1 MAALEAAAVKAIAD
15 EAAKLAAEAAA
26 GEIEQLIAVKLA
38 ELATPEG
45 FRALALKAAAG
56 EAGSLATKTVK
67 KKVKSDIK
75 KKTGLSLDPE
85 MNLSP
90 AEKILIKCYREAD
103 LPIKKQV
110 IDLLKDYVDRED
122 LLGFLLSDSEPDIK
136 EELKT
141 AKEYIEE
148 ALK

>member
-1 MAALEAAAVKAIAD
+1 MAALEAAAIKAIAD

-45 FRALALKAAAG
+45 FRALALKTAAG

-103 LPIKKQV
+103 LSVKKQV

-141 AKEYIEE
+141 AKEYIED

>member
-67 KKVKSDIK
+67 NKVQAK
-75 KKTGLSLDPE
+75 
-85 MNLSP
+85 N
-90 AEKILIKCYREAD
+90 D
-103 LPIKKQV
+103 LCSIYTCLFRKNQSRP
-110 IDLLKDYVDRED
+110 
-122 LLGFLLSDSEPDIK
+122 LGC
-136 EELKT
+136 
-141 AKEYIEE
+141 
-148 ALK
+148 